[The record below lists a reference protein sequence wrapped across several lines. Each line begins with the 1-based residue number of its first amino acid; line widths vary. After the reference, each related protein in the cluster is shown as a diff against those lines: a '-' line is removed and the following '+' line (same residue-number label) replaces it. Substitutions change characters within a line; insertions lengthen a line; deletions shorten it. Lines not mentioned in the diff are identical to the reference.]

1 MKYCNGK
8 QSYIIALY
16 SVFKN
21 DFFFL
26 FETGSLAS
34 TSTALCAAEDDLEV
48 LNFLPIPPEC

>member
-1 MKYCNGK
+1 MKYRNGK

-21 DFFFL
+21 DFFSL

-34 TSTALCAAEDDLEV
+34 TSTAPCVAEDDLEV